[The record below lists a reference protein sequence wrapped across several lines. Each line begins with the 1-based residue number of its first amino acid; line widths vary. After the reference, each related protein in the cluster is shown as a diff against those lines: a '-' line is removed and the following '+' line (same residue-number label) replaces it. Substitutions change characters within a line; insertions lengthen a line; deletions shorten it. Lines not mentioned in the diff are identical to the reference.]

1 MAGNLSGIF
10 NQDQAPDAPEFE
22 LLPPG
27 EYLGDI
33 TKAELK
39 ETRSGGYMIA
49 LTIKLDNNRSVFDN
63 LNIQCA
69 SQKASEIAQAS
80 LKKIGQTNAKVI
92 QDTDDLLMCRV
103 RVNVGVQPG
112 DGQYGPRN
120 TVKYY
125 MDPAKGTT
133 APRQVARSAAAAVT
147 APASRPA
154 ATCPAAQ
161 PPAEGGGRWMR
172 DRKPADNRTSEEVL
186 KDEIPF

>member
-1 MAGNLSGIF
+1 MSGNLSGIF

-69 SQKASEIAQAS
+69 SQKATEIAQTS
-80 LKKIGQTNAKVI
+80 LKKIGKTNGKVI
-92 QDTDDLLMCRV
+92 QDTDDLVMCRV

-112 DGQYGPRN
+112 DEQYGPRN
-120 TVKYY
+120 VVKYY
-125 MDPAKGTT
+125 MDPAKGTS
-133 APRQVARSAAAAVT
+133 APRPAARSS
-147 APASRPA
+147 APASAPPATRPA
-154 ATCPAAQ
+154 TQTPAA
-161 PPAEGGGRWMR
+161 GGGRWMR
-172 DRKPADNRTSEEVL
+172 DRKPVDNRPSEEVL
-186 KDEIPF
+186 DDQIPY